1 MYTGLTKVQVPTKL
15 TVTIDLN
22 EETRDNLPD
31 VFSTLVEKSADWQ
44 VVIGASGNV
53 GLDGRTV
60 GLWSAK

>member
-22 EETRDNLPD
+22 DETRDNLAG
-31 VFSTLVEKSADWQ
+31 VFASLAEKSADWQ

-60 GLWSAK
+60 GLWHAK